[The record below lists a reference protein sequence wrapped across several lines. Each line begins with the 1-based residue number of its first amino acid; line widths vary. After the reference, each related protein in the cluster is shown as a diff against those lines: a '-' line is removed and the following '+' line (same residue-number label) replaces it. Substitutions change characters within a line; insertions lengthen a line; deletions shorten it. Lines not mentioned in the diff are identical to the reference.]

1 MKKIIGTKDFY
12 RKVMLVAVPI
22 MIQNGISNFVSLLDN
37 IMIGRIGTEQ
47 MSGVSIVNQLMFVF
61 FLCMFGTVSGA
72 GILGAQYYGQKNM
85 NGVRDVLRIKL
96 VTSFVL
102 MIAVGLLFYR
112 FDTSLISL
120 YLHEGSESGDLAA
133 TLRYGKD
140 YMAMILLGL
149 PAISLEM
156 SYSSTLRESGE
167 TKIPMIASV
176 IAVFINLILNYIL
189 IFGKL
194 GAPVLGVVGAALAT
208 NIARYIQAVFVIVY
222 SHSHTA
228 KYPYFKGLYKNF
240 RIPWSMFSKVIIMAF
255 PLMMNETL
263 WSAGTAALNT
273 CYSVRGLSVVAAINI
288 ESTIYNIFN
297 IMFIAMGD
305 AVAILVGQLLGAGK
319 IEEGKETANKI
330 IAMSVFFAVVG
341 GMLMFL
347 VSGIFPMV
355 YNTTDEVRE
364 TAKVIIRIIACV
376 MPIHAFLHAVYF
388 AIRSGGKTVITFLF
402 DSVYLWVIAFPVAYF
417 IAHFTSIPIA
427 PMFTICQLID
437 LVKVLVGVLIFKS
450 GIWARNITVEK
461 N

>member
-112 FDTSLISL
+112 FDTTLISL
-120 YLHEGSESGDLAA
+120 YLHEGSESGDLVA

-437 LVKVLVGVLIFKS
+437 LVKVLIGVLIFKS

>member
-228 KYPYFKGLYKNF
+228 KYPYFGGLYRNF

-437 LVKVLVGVLIFKS
+437 LVKVLIGVLIYKS